1 MSGPRKLGR
10 EFGLA
15 LLLLVSSIAIAGIT
29 LARFAASSA
38 PTPSAT
44 LTMEPP
50 ATPTPTPT
58 PLPTPTP
65 PPLGARAIL
74 VVDLSEDHVLLER
87 ESRTP
92 LPPASTL
99 KLLTAL
105 TVKDILSSEEIVT
118 VAREDVVDPAV
129 ESSMGLAAGD
139 TITVHDLLIG
149 LLLPSGNDA
158 ARTLARVAG
167 ERLAEPADRSP
178 QERFLS
184 AMQEKARALG
194 LEQTV
199 VRTPDGDDV
208 PEQTTSAADLVRL
221 ARAVLADPELSAIVA
236 LRQASVRVGGP
247 NARVLEL
254 ENTNE
259 LLGQLGII
267 GVKTG
272 TTPAAGQC
280 LVAAWRTVDERL
292 FVAVLLG
299 SQDRY
304 SDLRTVIQWVAAAT
318 GSQPIP

>member
-1 MSGPRKLGR
+1 VNGPLKLVR

-15 LLLLVSSIAIAGIT
+15 LLLLALSVAIAGIT

-38 PTPSAT
+38 RPAVPTVTPTPT
-44 LTMEPP
+44 
-50 ATPTPTPT
+50 ATPTPTPS
-58 PLPTPTP
+58 PTPAP
-65 PPLGARAIL
+65 PAIRARSVIVL
-74 VVDLSEDHVLLER
+74 DLTDERILLEL

-118 VAREDVVDPAV
+118 IEPEDIVDPAV

-158 ARTLARVAG
+158 ARALARVAG
-167 ERLAEPADRSP
+167 ERLAEPGDRSP

-199 VRTPDGDDV
+199 VRTPDGDDA
-208 PEQTTSAADLVRL
+208 PGQTTSAADLARL

-236 LRQASVRVGGP
+236 LRQATVRIGGP

-259 LLGQLGII
+259 LLGQFGVVGI
-267 GVKTG
+267 KTG
-272 TTPAAGQC
+272 TTPEAGQC
-280 LVAAWRTVDERL
+280 LVAAWRTVDEHL

-299 SQDRY
+299 SDDRY
-304 SDLRTVIQWVAAAT
+304 GDLRALIQWVAQTT
-318 GSQPIP
+318 GSAPVP

>member
-1 MSGPRKLGR
+1 MNGPLKLVR

-15 LLLLVSSIAIAGIT
+15 LLLLVLSVAIAGIT

-38 PTPSAT
+38 RPAVPTVTPTPT
-44 LTMEPP
+44 
-50 ATPTPTPT
+50 ATPTPTPS
-58 PLPTPTP
+58 PTPAP
-65 PPLGARAIL
+65 PAIRARSVIVL
-74 VVDLSEDHVLLER
+74 DLTDERILLER

-118 VAREDVVDPAV
+118 IEPEDIVDPAV

-158 ARTLARVAG
+158 ARALARVAG

-208 PEQTTSAADLVRL
+208 PEQTTSAADLARL
-221 ARAVLADPELSAIVA
+221 ARAVLADPELAAIVA

-259 LLGQLGII
+259 LLGQLGVI

-280 LVAAWRTVDERL
+280 LVAAWRTVDEHL

-304 SDLRTVIQWVAAAT
+304 SDLRAVILWVAQTT
-318 GSQPIP
+318 GSAPVP